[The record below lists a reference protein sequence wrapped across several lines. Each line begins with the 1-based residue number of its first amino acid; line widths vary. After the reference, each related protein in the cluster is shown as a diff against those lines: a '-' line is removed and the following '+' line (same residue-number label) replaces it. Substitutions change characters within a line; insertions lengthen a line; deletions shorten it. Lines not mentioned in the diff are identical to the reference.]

1 MFRIYHLKDESEPDD
16 ALDAD
21 DYLEWND
28 DDEKLYAAAED
39 HGDDDDDDDNDM
51 DY

>member
-1 MFRIYHLKDESEPDD
+1 MLSIYHLKDEGEPDD

-21 DYLEWND
+21 DYLEW
-28 DDEKLYAAAED
+28 DDENEEMYSVAPEAEP
-39 HGDDDDDDDNDM
+39 DDAM

>member
-1 MFRIYHLKDESEPDD
+1 LKDESEPDD

-21 DYLEWND
+21 DYLEWNEDNEDVYGAQGAVESED
-28 DDEKLYAAAED
+28 DDA
-39 HGDDDDDDDNDM
+39 M